1 MQPTSPKNQGPYKVK
16 YGSLIFEDVTEVSW
30 DYSADTNE
38 QTMIDGRTKTL
49 PTTTTASVD
58 VTLYAA
64 DIQTLSVI
72 FPQFAVPAGG
82 TMSTGEVTEK
92 AAFDALAMSA
102 CGQTELVED
111 LEIIGCKVTTRLV
124 NAKATISSI
133 DYEDNITQNVTIT
146 FTGDPKVGEAIFQMY
161 ENDSL
166 SEGASS

>member
-1 MQPTSPKNQGPYKVK
+1 MDKNTGPYRVK
-16 YGSLIFEDVTEVSW
+16 YGSVIFDDVTEVSW
-30 DYSADTNE
+30 DYSANTNE

-64 DIQTLSVI
+64 DIQTLSLV

-82 TMSTGEVTEK
+82 TMSTGEVTTE

-102 CGQTELVED
+102 CGSMDLEED
-111 LEIIGCKVTTRLV
+111 LEIIGCKLTTRLV

-133 DYEDNITQNVTIT
+133 DYEDNITQNVTLH
-146 FTGDPKVGEAIFQMY
+146 FTGNPDAGQAVFQIY
-161 ENDSL
+161 KNGSL
-166 SEGASS
+166 QAASS